1 MYCKD
6 TISTSE
12 VENTVTKKSA
22 VISPATAESGGN
34 VPDRAVTPS
43 GEKSPQFEE
52 ERGERKE
59 NIVEETSI

>member
-1 MYCKD
+1 MFYKAR
-6 TISTSE
+6 ISTSE
-12 VENTVTKKSA
+12 VEKIATKKSA
-22 VISPATAESGGN
+22 VLSPPTAESGGN